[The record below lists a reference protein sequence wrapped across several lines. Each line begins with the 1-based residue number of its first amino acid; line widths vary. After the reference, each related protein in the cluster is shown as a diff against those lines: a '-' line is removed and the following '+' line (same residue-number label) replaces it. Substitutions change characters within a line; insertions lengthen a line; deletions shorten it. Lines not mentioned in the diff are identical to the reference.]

1 MPSTLRCIEGVQEYF
16 RRDPTSRHH
25 ITSLTVTLSAL
36 RLFVNTN
43 PYEFRNYVITLKFHL
58 PCAILLSME
67 MQSASTAL
75 WPLVVYFFSAVVLV
89 AVMIA
94 LSYVLGER
102 HREKQTAE
110 PYESGIVSTGTAR
123 VRFDIKFYLV
133 AMFFV
138 IFDLEAVFIYA
149 WAVSIRETGWS
160 GYGEMLI
167 FIGVLAAAL
176 IYLWRLGALEWGA
189 FVKKAQIVR

>member
-1 MPSTLRCIEGVQEYF
+1 MEMPSA
-16 RRDPTSRHH
+16 
-25 ITSLTVTLSAL
+25 SA
-36 RLFVNTN
+36 
-43 PYEFRNYVITLKFHL
+43 
-58 PCAILLSME
+58 
-67 MQSASTAL
+67 AL
-75 WPLVVYFFSAVVLV
+75 WPLVVYFVSVVVLV
-89 AVMIA
+89 AVMIG
-94 LSYVLGER
+94 LSFILGER

-123 VRFDIKFYLV
+123 VRFDVKFYLI

-149 WAVSIRETGWS
+149 WAVSIRETGWT
-160 GYGEMLI
+160 GYLEMLL

-189 FVKKAQIVR
+189 AVKPSSERRVRSSE